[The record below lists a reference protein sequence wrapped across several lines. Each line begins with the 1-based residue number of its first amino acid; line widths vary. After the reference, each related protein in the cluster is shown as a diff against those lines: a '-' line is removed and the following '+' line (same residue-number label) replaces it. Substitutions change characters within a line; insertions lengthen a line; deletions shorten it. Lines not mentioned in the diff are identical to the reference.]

1 MFCSLF
7 FYYLFY
13 FSNEAADMVTKERI
27 PGKNKD
33 TRQIFFTQE
42 CLSHNRHALSPYF
55 TQQLRREVCVVRAA
69 KVITASPH
77 NVHEFDSCNLPL

>member
-1 MFCSLF
+1 MFGSLF

-42 CLSHNRHALSPYF
+42 CLSHNRHALS
-55 TQQLRREVCVVRAA
+55 LH
-69 KVITASPH
+69 ILH
-77 NVHEFDSCNLPL
+77 NSSEEKFV